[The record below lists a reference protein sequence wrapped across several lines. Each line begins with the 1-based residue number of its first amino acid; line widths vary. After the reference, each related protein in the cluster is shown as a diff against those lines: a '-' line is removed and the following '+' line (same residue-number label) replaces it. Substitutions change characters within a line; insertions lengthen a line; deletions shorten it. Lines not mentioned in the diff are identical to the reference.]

1 MFVRALSAS
10 ASSAPS
16 RVTLRE
22 GEASP
27 GLAQTRQGD
36 ADFDQPVPTDRVSS
50 ALSEED
56 LRLVDQL
63 RSRDQEVRQHEAAHK
78 AVGGSLAGAASF
90 TYQVGPDR
98 KAYAVGGEVPI
109 AMREGRTPDET
120 ISNARQVRAAAL
132 APAKPSGQDLQVA
145 AAATQM
151 ELMAVRQKQQLAEAA
166 RTAEVAAERGAEG
179 ATETRGTHLHSGEPC
194 ATCAKDA
201 ASYA

>member
-1 MFVRALSAS
+1 
-10 ASSAPS
+10 
-16 RVTLRE
+16 VTLRE
-22 GEASP
+22 GSSSP
-27 GLAQTRQGD
+27 APDGETPET
-36 ADFDQPVPTDRVSS
+36 DQPPVPTDRISS
-50 ALSEED
+50 KLSEED
-56 LRLVDQL
+56 LRMVDQL
-63 RSRDQEVRQHEAAHK
+63 RSRDQEVRQHEAAHQ

-151 ELMAVRQKQQLAEAA
+151 ELMAVQQKQQLAEAA
-166 RTAEVAAERGAEG
+166 RTAEVAAERTTEQQSAQRT
-179 ATETRGTHLHSGEPC
+179 TETRGTHLHSGEPC

-201 ASYA
+201 ASYI